1 MKRLKDTLRDIARYP
16 SAIAGL
22 LIVLALIVFSIY
34 TMITIP
40 YKEAIYLWRGTEAAV
55 YKNPR
60 NARPTWFN
68 WFLKDKLPVSFDV
81 IAGED
86 EDFTKETTPREKGGS
101 LIEFN
106 YSFEYNYNQ
115 LPQDIFMY
123 FTSTYEGKNPFVV
136 INLTTPSGEEIKI
149 FDGGISQRTNI
160 RFGQDEK
167 LLTRLIRLH
176 GRDTET
182 QDQLRGVIEGL
193 FSKMGTYPPE
203 MDKGTYTLNIKATT
217 FEEGSDVDA
226 ELVLHGTVFGLFG
239 TDHMRRDLKVAMMWG
254 APIALAFGLTAAL
267 GSAIITMFIAAL
279 GTWFGGWLD
288 ELIQRI
294 TEVNM
299 VIPYLSILI
308 MVGTFYSKS
317 IWTLLLVTILLN
329 IFSASIKSQR
339 AIFMQVKESTYIE
352 AAKAYG
358 TNDFRIITRYMIPRV
373 IPMLIPGLVSAVPS
387 YVFLEASLALL
398 GLGDPTVP
406 TWGKVIN
413 DARSYGALY
422 QNMFYWILEPATF
435 LMITGLG
442 FAMLGFAL
450 DRIFNPRLRGM

>member
-1 MKRLKDTLRDIARYP
+1 MKRLKESLKDFARYP
-16 SAIAGL
+16 SAVFG
-22 LIVLALIVFSIY
+22 LIVVLGLILFSIY
-34 TMITIP
+34 TIWKIP
-40 YKEAIYLWRGTEAAV
+40 YGEAIRMWRASEAVV

-60 NARPTWFN
+60 NARPTWIN
-68 WFLKDKLPVSFDV
+68 WFRKDKLPVSLDAK
-81 IAGED
+81 AGED
-86 EDFTKETTPREKGGS
+86 PNFTKEVTPRAEGGKT
-101 LIEFN
+101 IVFT
-106 YSFEYNYNQ
+106 YTFDYNYNA
-115 LPQDIFMY
+115 LPQDIYLY
-123 FTSTYEGKNPFVV
+123 FDTNYKERNPFADITV
-136 INLTTPSGEEIKI
+136 TTPSGEEIKI
-149 FDGGISQRTNI
+149 ISTGISQKQNI
-160 RFGQDEK
+160 RFEQDEK
-167 LLTRLIRLH
+167 LRTSLNRLH
-176 GRDTET
+176 KRLVANTM
-182 QDQLRGVIEGL
+182 EGI
-193 FSKMGTYPPE
+193 FSVVESDPPVTN
-203 MDKGTYTLNIKATT
+203 KGTYKVNIKTTT
-217 FEEGSDVDA
+217 FEEETDVYV
-226 ELVLHGTVFGLFG
+226 EMVLFGRVFGAFG

-267 GSAIITMFIAAL
+267 GTSLITMFIAAI

-299 VIPYLSILI
+299 VIPYLAILI
-308 MVGTFYSKS
+308 MVGTFYSRS
-317 IWTLLLVTILLN
+317 IWTLLVVTILLN
-329 IFSASIKSQR
+329 IFSGAIKSQR
-339 AIFMQVKESTYIE
+339 AIFLQVKESTYIE

-358 TNDFRIITRYMIPRV
+358 ANDLRIITRYMIPRI

-422 QNMFYWILEPATF
+422 QGMFYWILEPAVF

>member
-1 MKRLKDTLRDIARYP
+1 MKRFKESLKDFARYP
-16 SAIAGL
+16 SAVFGL
-22 LIVLALIVFSIY
+22 IVVLALILFSIY
-34 TMITIP
+34 TIWKIP
-40 YKEAIYLWRGTEAAV
+40 YHDAIVMWRASESVV

-60 NARPTWFN
+60 NARPTWIN
-68 WFLKDKLPVSFDV
+68 WFRKDKLPESLDAK
-81 IAGED
+81 AGED
-86 EDFTKETTPREKGGS
+86 PNFTKVVSPRAEGGKIIDFTYT
-101 LIEFN
+101 FD
-106 YSFEYNYNQ
+106 YNYNA
-115 LPQDIFMY
+115 LPQDIYLY
-123 FTSTYEGKNPFVV
+123 FDTNFKEKNPFAE
-136 INLTTPSGEEIKI
+136 ITMTTPSGENIKI
-149 FDGGISQRTNI
+149 ISTGLTQKQNI
-160 RFGQDEK
+160 RFEQDDK
-167 LLTRLIRLH
+167 LPTTLNRLH
-176 GRDTET
+176 KR
-182 QDQLRGVIEGL
+182 LVANAMEGI
-193 FSKMGTYPPE
+193 FSVVESDPPVTN
-203 MDKGTYTLNIKATT
+203 KGAYKLNIKATT
-217 FEEGSDVDA
+217 FEEETDVNV
-226 ELVLHGTVFGLFG
+226 EVVLFGRVYGAFG

-267 GSAIITMFIAAL
+267 GTSLITMFIAAI

-299 VIPYLSILI
+299 VIPYLAILI
-308 MVGTFYSKS
+308 MVGTFYSRS
-317 IWTLLLVTILLN
+317 IWTLLVVTILLN
-329 IFSASIKSQR
+329 IFSGAIKSQR
-339 AIFMQVKESTYIE
+339 AIFLQVKESTYIE

-358 TNDFRIITRYMIPRV
+358 ANDLRIITRYLIPRI

-422 QNMFYWILEPATF
+422 QGMFYWILEPAVF

>member
-1 MKRLKDTLRDIARYP
+1 MKRFKESLKDFARYP
-16 SAIAGL
+16 SAVFGL
-22 LIVLALIVFSIY
+22 IVVLALILFSIY
-34 TMITIP
+34 TIWKIP
-40 YKEAIYLWRGTEAAV
+40 YHDAIVMWRASESVV

-60 NARPTWFN
+60 NARPTWIN
-68 WFLKDKLPVSFDV
+68 WFRKDKLPESLDAK
-81 IAGED
+81 AGED
-86 EDFTKETTPREKGGS
+86 PNFTKVVSPRAEGGKIIDFTYT
-101 LIEFN
+101 FD
-106 YSFEYNYNQ
+106 YNYNA
-115 LPQDIFMY
+115 LPQDIYLY
-123 FTSTYEGKNPFVV
+123 FDTNFKEKNPFAE
-136 INLTTPSGEEIKI
+136 ITMTTPSGENIKI
-149 FDGGISQRTNI
+149 ISTGLTQKQNI
-160 RFGQDEK
+160 RFEQDEK
-167 LLTRLIRLH
+167 LPTTLNRLH
-176 GRDTET
+176 KR
-182 QDQLRGVIEGL
+182 LVANAMEGI
-193 FSKMGTYPPE
+193 FSAVESDPPVTN
-203 MDKGTYTLNIKATT
+203 KGTYKLNIKATT
-217 FEEGSDVDA
+217 FEEETDVNV
-226 ELVLHGTVFGLFG
+226 EVVLFGRVYGAFG
-239 TDHMRRDLKVAMMWG
+239 TDHMRRDLTVAMMWG

-267 GSAIITMFIAAL
+267 GTSLITMFIAAI

-299 VIPYLSILI
+299 VIPYLAILI
-308 MVGTFYSKS
+308 MVGTFYSRS
-317 IWTLLLVTILLN
+317 IWTLLVVTILLN
-329 IFSASIKSQR
+329 IFSGAIKSQR
-339 AIFMQVKESTYIE
+339 AIFLQVKESTYIE

-358 TNDFRIITRYMIPRV
+358 ANDLRIITRYLIPRI

-422 QNMFYWILEPATF
+422 QGMFYWILEPAVF

>member
-1 MKRLKDTLRDIARYP
+1 MKKFTDSLKDFARYP

-22 LIVLALIVFSIY
+22 LIVLGLIIFSIY
-34 TMITIP
+34 TMIKIP
-40 YKEAIYLWRGTEAAV
+40 YREAIYQWRGTEAVV
-55 YKNPR
+55 YKNPK
-60 NARPTWFN
+60 NAKPTWFN
-68 WFLKDKLPVSFDV
+68 WFLKDKLPVSVDV
-81 IAGED
+81 VAGEVD
-86 EDFTKETTPREKGGS
+86 EFTKESTPREKGGNS
-101 LIEFN
+101 ID
-106 YSFEYNYNQ
+106 FEYTFDYNYNQ

-123 FTSTYEGKNPFVV
+123 FTSNYNDKNPFVV
-136 INLTTPSGEEIKI
+136 ITMTTPSGEEIKV
-149 FDGGISQRTNI
+149 FDAGISRRTNV
-160 RFGQDEK
+160 RFGQDEN
-167 LLTRLIRLH
+167 LLKRLNRLH
-176 GRDTET
+176 QRDSEN
-182 QDQLRGVIEGL
+182 QLRNVMEGL
-193 FSKMGTYPPE
+193 FSKFTTVPPV
-203 MDKGTYTLNIKATT
+203 MDKGTYVLNIKATT

-226 ELVLHGTVFGLFG
+226 ELVMHGTVFGLFG

-267 GSAIITMFIAAL
+267 GSAIITMFISAL

-299 VIPYLSILI
+299 VIPYLAILI

-317 IWTLLLVTILLN
+317 IWTLLVVTILLN
-329 IFSASIKSQR
+329 IFSGAIKSQR
-339 AIFMQVKESTYIE
+339 AIFLQVKESTYIE

-358 TNDFRIITRYMIPRV
+358 ANDFRIITRYMIPRI

>member
-1 MKRLKDTLRDIARYP
+1 MKRLKESLKDFARYP
-16 SAIAGL
+16 SAVFG
-22 LIVLALIVFSIY
+22 LIVVLGLVLFSIY
-34 TMITIP
+34 TIWKIP
-40 YKEAIYLWRGTEAAV
+40 YQEAIVMWRASENVV

-60 NARPTWFN
+60 NARPTWIN
-68 WFLKDKLPVSFDV
+68 WFRKDKLPESIDAKAGLDPNFTKVVSPRAEGGKV
-81 IAGED
+81 I
-86 EDFTKETTPREKGGS
+86 DFTYT
-101 LIEFN
+101 FDYN
-106 YSFEYNYNQ
+106 YSA
-115 LPQDIFMY
+115 LPQDIYLY
-123 FTSTYEGKNPFVV
+123 FDTNFKERNPFAEVTM
-136 INLTTPSGEEIKI
+136 TTPTGEEIKI
-149 FDGGISQRTNI
+149 TSTGLSQKQNI
-160 RFGQDEK
+160 RFEQDEK
-167 LLTRLIRLH
+167 LPTSLNRLH
-176 GRDTET
+176 KR
-182 QDQLRGVIEGL
+182 QVANAMEGI
-193 FSKMGTYPPE
+193 FSVVQSNPPE
-203 MDKGTYTLNIKATT
+203 VNKGTYKLNIKTTT
-217 FEEGSDVDA
+217 FEEATDVDV
-226 ELVLHGTVFGLFG
+226 EMVLFGRVFGIFG

-267 GSAIITMFIAAL
+267 GTSLITMFIAAI

-299 VIPYLSILI
+299 VIPYLAILI
-308 MVGTFYSKS
+308 MVGTFYSRS
-317 IWTLLLVTILLN
+317 IWTLLVVTILLN
-329 IFSASIKSQR
+329 IFSGAIKSQR
-339 AIFMQVKESTYIE
+339 AIFLQVKESTYIE

-358 TNDFRIITRYMIPRV
+358 ASDLRIITRYMIPRI

-422 QNMFYWILEPATF
+422 QGMFYWILEPAVF